1 MDQRCDRTGRRDR
14 SARCG
19 ALAGIAA
26 ALALALPPPL
36 AAQPGQ
42 AVRDTARVLL
52 LEHTFG
58 PDGAGFV
65 VTLQQH
71 VVYRAVVSGPGD
83 LAIDPQRH
91 GGRPAYLVPI
101 SEGATTEAR
110 IFEVYPL
117 ETGPHTIRL
126 AGLPSAISATL
137 RLYSDTA
144 LTRQIQAR
152 NARAAAFGLM
162 LDGGVH
168 SGYRLDPTGGASPSG
183 GSDLEACLLVATGDR
198 LTTCVGFGRQHFPS
212 ARFSLTWVFIE
223 ERAAVA
229 RAELMRGHPT
239 ELGLAVRFSAGLA
252 TGPRSLAPKLLSGG
266 LYVAQRLVGGMRQGW
281 SVFAAWEHGRLGYTP
296 ETEHLDTDRLT
307 AGLTWL
313 P

>member
-1 MDQRCDRTGRRDR
+1 MDQRNHRTGRGSW
-14 SARCG
+14 SAKCG
-19 ALAGIAA
+19 ALAAIAV
-26 ALALALPPPL
+26 ALALALPPRL
-36 AAQPGQ
+36 AAQPGR
-42 AVRDTARVLL
+42 AARDTARVLL
-52 LEHTFG
+52 LEHAFG
-58 PDGAGFV
+58 PDSAGFV

-71 VVYRAVVSGPGD
+71 VVYYALVSGPGD
-83 LAIDPQRH
+83 LAIEPQRH

-101 SEGATTEAR
+101 GQGGTTEAR
-110 IFEVYPL
+110 TFEVYPL
-117 ETGPHTIRL
+117 ETGPHTITL
-126 AGLPSAISATL
+126 ARLPSGMAATL
-137 RLYSDTA
+137 RLYVDTA

-152 NARAAAFGLM
+152 NARATALGLM

-168 SGYRLDPTGGASPSG
+168 SGYRLDPTGGESPSG
-183 GSDLEACLLVATGDR
+183 GSDLEACLLAATGDG
-198 LTTCVGFGRQHFPS
+198 LSTCIGFGRQHFPS
-212 ARFSLTWVFIE
+212 ARFSVTWAFIE

-229 RAELMRGHPT
+229 RAELMPGRPT

-266 LYVAQRLVGGMRQGW
+266 LYVAQRLAGGARQGW

-296 ETEHLDTDRLT
+296 ETERLDTDRLT